1 MKINIP
7 YKIKI
12 KNKAIKMNKFALV
25 LILSLIAFTMGNFN
39 IDDFNTEPYY
49 SYDWL
54 KKKEKTFDLT
64 FKESVKDNNNI
75 FCYLYN
81 TSKVCLPTC
90 AKNNKVLTCTLKGEK
105 CKADADNP
113 TFKYYYAV
121 YCSESTNDG
130 FNKDSKADALLTYLK
145 NPANNPSTSDVRVT
159 IAVCSG
165 SYLKYSLF
173 LLSLLIL

>member
-1 MKINIP
+1 
-7 YKIKI
+7 
-12 KNKAIKMNKFALV
+12 MNKFALV
-25 LILSLIAFTMGNFN
+25 LIFSVIAFTRALTHN

-64 FKESVKDNNNI
+64 FQGNISGVDNL

-90 AKNNKVLTCTLKGEK
+90 SKNNKVLTCTLKGEN

-113 TFKYYYAV
+113 TFKYYYGV
-121 YCSESTNDG
+121 YCSESAVAN
-130 FNKDSKADALLTYLK
+130 FNKSATADKILEYVKEYGA
-145 NPANNPSTSDVRVT
+145 AGDVGVT

>member
-1 MKINIP
+1 
-7 YKIKI
+7 
-12 KNKAIKMNKFALV
+12 MNKFALV
-25 LILSLIAFTMGNFN
+25 LIFSFIAFTKETLS

-49 SYDWL
+49 SFDWL
-54 KKKEKTFDLT
+54 DEDEKTFEVQLSSATTNGDT
-64 FKESVKDNNNI
+64 

-81 TSKVCLPTC
+81 TSVVCKPTC
-90 AKNNKVLTCTLKGEK
+90 SLQNGNKTISCTLKGDD
-105 CKADADNP
+105 CKGDKDNP

-121 YCSESTNDG
+121 YCSESTSSDTVKKSQTAAQILPNAASG
-130 FNKDSKADALLTYLK
+130 QDAE
-145 NPANNPSTSDVRVT
+145 VT